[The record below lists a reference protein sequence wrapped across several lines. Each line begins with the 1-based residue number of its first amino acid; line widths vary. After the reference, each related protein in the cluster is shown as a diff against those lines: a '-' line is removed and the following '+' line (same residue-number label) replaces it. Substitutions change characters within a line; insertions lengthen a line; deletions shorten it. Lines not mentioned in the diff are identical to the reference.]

1 MMTDDT
7 KQRILFI
14 LLSLEC
20 KTSNKNMSVHRK
32 TRNLSICIAVSA
44 FVGRETLA
52 FVPKVQRRDV
62 VPYQLPRRS
71 TTASNGYITQQV
83 KELLPSS
90 HGHGITSL
98 SSLTRQGLEEEETT
112 KKDDEYLDFKFDP
125 YLVLIPLLFNVLAF
139 TSFHAVEDS
148 YEYMYE
154 MFAKAMGVNF
164 KFVDGGNIQAQMISP
179 TLNGIVLPTA
189 SLLFSTMVSNTIG
202 TLRGRI
208 QDIKMCLNKE
218 AADIFKLSTLLDL
231 YPDDG
236 YFNHMTKESVSSLRK
251 QCKQYLQLYTEQLIS
266 ESQDGYDHDSPDMTS
281 QVQGQELYKT
291 IQYYAAYANNTT
303 SIPTHVLTDS
313 LTLIDRLD
321 DNRMT
326 RMTLLRAPY
335 PVLHYMILG
344 VLATAII
351 FAFLMQTNQ
360 DLLQFMND
368 VQLTLLW
375 TMLVGALSLIGLVIY
390 DLNGPFR
397 GSYRVTNAIRQLS
410 SIRRQF
416 ND

>member
-1 MMTDDT
+1 M
-7 KQRILFI
+7 
-14 LLSLEC
+14 
-20 KTSNKNMSVHRK
+20 NVHRK
-32 TRNLSICIAVSA
+32 KRNLSTFIAVSA
-44 FVGRETLA
+44 CVGRFSLG
-52 FVPKVQRRDV
+52 FVPIVQRRDV
-62 VPYQLPRRS
+62 VPYQLPNRS
-71 TTASNGYITQQV
+71 TASKGYITQKF
-83 KELLPSS
+83 KELSS
-90 HGHGITSL
+90 SYGHSLTSL
-98 SSLTRQGLEEEETT
+98 SSLTRQGMKEEETT
-112 KKDDEYLDFKFDP
+112 KKNDEYLDFKFDP
-125 YLVLIPLLFNVLAF
+125 YLVLIPLLCNVLAF
-139 TSFHAVEDS
+139 TSFHAVQDT
-148 YEYMYE
+148 YEHMYE

-218 AADIFKLSTLLDL
+218 AADIFKLSTLIDL

-236 YFNHMTKESVSSLRK
+236 YVNHMTKESVPSLRK
-251 QCKQYLQLYTEQLIS
+251 QCKQYLRLYTEQLIS

-281 QVQGQELYKT
+281 QVQGQELYRT
-291 IQYYAAYANNTT
+291 IQYYAAYGSNTA
-303 SIPTHVLTDS
+303 SIPTHVLADS

-321 DNRMT
+321 DNRMS

-410 SIRRQF
+410 SIRSQL

>member
-1 MMTDDT
+1 MNLHGNRFALTT
-7 KQRILFI
+7 FVA
-14 LLSLEC
+14 LSL
-20 KTSNKNMSVHRK
+20 V
-32 TRNLSICIAVSA
+32 SI
-44 FVGRETLA
+44 GRTVA
-52 FVPKVQRRDV
+52 FVPPSQLRRI
-62 VPYQLPRRS
+62 RS
-71 TTASNGYITQQV
+71 TSSCSSTTGSNCYKI
-83 KELLPSS
+83 PSKD
-90 HGHGITSL
+90 GKTTL
-98 SSLTRQGLEEEETT
+98 NLFTRQSLEEEET
-112 KKDDEYLDFKFDP
+112 KKIDEHLDVKFDP
-125 YLVLIPLLFNVLAF
+125 YLVLIPLLCNVLAF
-139 TSFHAVEDS
+139 TSFHAVEDT
-148 YEYMYE
+148 YELMYE

-218 AADIFKLSTLLDL
+218 AADIFKLSTLIDL
-231 YPDDG
+231 YPDNG
-236 YFNHMTKESVSSLRK
+236 YFNKMTKQTVPSLQK
-251 QCKQYLQLYTEQLIS
+251 QCKQYLRLYTEQLIA

-281 QVQGQELYKT
+281 QVQGQELYRT
-291 IQYYAAYANNTT
+291 IQYYAACANEKE
-303 SIPTHVLTDS
+303 SIPPHVLDDS

-321 DNRMT
+321 GSRMT

-335 PVLHYMILG
+335 PVLHYMILS

-410 SIRRQF
+410 SIRRQL